1 MVISEMD
8 HESDPH
14 SDKIKPFSR
23 PMSGITLER
32 TVLPGIEKNTNNIK

>member
-14 SDKIKPFSR
+14 SDKIKPFTR
-23 PMSGITLER
+23 PMSGVTLER
-32 TVLPGIEKNTNNIK
+32 TVLPGIEKNIGPVK